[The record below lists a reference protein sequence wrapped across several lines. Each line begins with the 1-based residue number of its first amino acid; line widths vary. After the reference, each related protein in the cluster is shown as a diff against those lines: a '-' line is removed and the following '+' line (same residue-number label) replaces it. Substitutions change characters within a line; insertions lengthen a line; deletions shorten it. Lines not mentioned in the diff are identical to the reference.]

1 MNWLKCLAYRY
12 HYQFGK
18 RKEFKCEWID
28 RLKDGSEETID
39 EILIRL
45 SSVDVNGEEI
55 EKIITINVYFS
66 THLITVQ
73 GNYYT
78 DWVNVEFPHL
88 KFVVENMSIPEQSET
103 TLKNLLD
110 VSPDYDNFH

>member
-1 MNWLKCLAYRY
+1 M
-12 HYQFGK
+12 
-18 RKEFKCEWID
+18 
-28 RLKDGSEETID
+28 
-39 EILIRL
+39 
-45 SSVDVNGEEI
+45 NGEEM
-55 EKIITINVYFS
+55 EKINTINEYFS

-88 KFVVENMSIPEQSET
+88 KFVVENMSLPEQSET

-110 VSPDYDNFH
+110 VSAVYDNFQSFLCVNEKNIINHKNCLTKKSEIFKQYANT

>member
-45 SSVDVNGEEI
+45 SSVDVNGE
-55 EKIITINVYFS
+55 
-66 THLITVQ
+66 
-73 GNYYT
+73 
-78 DWVNVEFPHL
+78 
-88 KFVVENMSIPEQSET
+88 
-103 TLKNLLD
+103 
-110 VSPDYDNFH
+110 